1 MCRLLHNFNL
11 RPAFQK
17 PFEEPD
23 SALGVQ
29 CKEIL
34 FESERLIE
42 ECRNVIRDRR
52 MAKELEG
59 KFFNLYNND
68 LKNFQELFCKARS
81 FPGYNRRSVPKR
93 STS

>member
-59 KFFNLYNND
+59 KFFNH
-68 LKNFQELFCKARS
+68 LK
-81 FPGYNRRSVPKR
+81 
-93 STS
+93 TMI